1 MRKASSI
8 IDEFAFAKGFLT
20 MCGRRGLIY
29 ICAVVLTAGALCA
42 PVAVTRWSALQ
53 FVPNTDML
61 PGGRVV
67 VDADLAWNLDGF
79 SFSKFISVQRIHLGF
94 SEWVGVDLGYAGGF
108 TMGAKACVVKENPD
122 IWYVPTLTLGFQNI
136 YVSREAYYFDGGG
149 SYFGEG
155 GFYPKNEFYLG
166 VAKSSEWA
174 KLRIHV
180 GLLSAL
186 TRSDPKYDEVN
197 PFIGIEKYFGQGLY
211 VTVEGQQR
219 SGEFMLSAFAVF
231 RLVADRLEFNVGVLD
246 APNISRKRADPF
258 AFRPTLRAG
267 LKFNIGAGYNGL
279 DGLTGVEDRI
289 DRLRG
294 EIAAANKRVDSI
306 AFDARWNA
314 DRIHELSQVSGDRKE
329 ERARVVD
336 ELSKLR
342 NLYEQEPFDPELVKD
357 MVERI
362 RDRYEVYSPHLRVI
376 ITEQDAD
383 PRIRRLAVSLIGE
396 MKDQPAANIL
406 MSLLNR
412 MEEPSLKIE
421 TIIALGKIKDPRCR
435 QLLSTLRHDPDGGVA
450 FTAEEVYRAMFGK
463 EETPPPPP
471 PPPSQSP
478 PFETEE
484 TVPERR
490 LNR

>member
-1 MRKASSI
+1 MTGS
-8 IDEFAFAKGFLT
+8 
-20 MCGRRGLIY
+20 CGRRGIVY
-29 ICAVVLTAGALCA
+29 VCAIILTVGALCA
-42 PVAVTRWSALQ
+42 SFAVTRWSTLQ
-53 FVPNTDML
+53 IVPNADLL
-61 PGGRVV
+61 PGGRFVAD
-67 VDADLAWNLDGF
+67 VDFAWKID
-79 SFSKFISVQRIHLGF
+79 SFSIASVVSVQRVHLGL
-94 SEWVGVDLGYAGGF
+94 SEWVGIDVGYAGGF
-108 TMGAKACVVKENPD
+108 TMGVKACVVKENPD
-122 IWYVPTLTLGFQNI
+122 LWYVPTLTLGFQNI
-136 YVSREAYYFDGGG
+136 YANREAFYFDGGG
-149 SYFGEG
+149 S
-155 GFYPKNEFYLG
+155 YPKNEFYLG
-166 VAKSSEWA
+166 AAKSSEWA

-180 GLLSAL
+180 GILSAL
-186 TRSDPKYDEVN
+186 TRSGYKGYDEIN

-219 SGEFMLSAFAVF
+219 TGEFMLSVFAVL
-231 RLVADRLEFNVGVLD
+231 RPIADRLEINVGVID
-246 APNISRKRADPF
+246 APHISSNRAGQFP
-258 AFRPTLRAG
+258 FRPTLRAG
-267 LKFNIGAGYNGL
+267 IKFNFGAGYNSL

-294 EIAAANKRVDSI
+294 ELAASNKRVDSL
-306 AFDARWNA
+306 AVDTRWNA

-357 MVERI
+357 MVDRI

-376 ITEQDAD
+376 ITEQNAD
-383 PRIRRLAVSLIGE
+383 PRIRRLAVSLVGE

-406 MSLLNR
+406 MSILNR

-435 QLLSTLRHDPDGGVA
+435 QLLSSLRQDPDGGVA

-471 PPPSQSP
+471 SQSP

-490 LNR
+490 LNK

>member
-1 MRKASSI
+1 V
-8 IDEFAFAKGFLT
+8 
-20 MCGRRGLIY
+20 Y
-29 ICAVVLTAGALCA
+29 ICAIILAAGAFCA
-42 PVAVTRWSALQ
+42 LPAITRWSTLQ
-53 FVPNTDML
+53 IVPNTDLL
-61 PGGRVV
+61 PGGRIVADV
-67 VDADLAWNLDGF
+67 DLAWDLDQF
-79 SFSKFISVQRIHLGF
+79 SITSPVSVQRVHLGL

-122 IWYVPTLTLGFQNI
+122 LWYAPTLSLGFQNL
-136 YVSREAYYFDGGG
+136 YVSREAHYFDGGK
-149 SYFGEG
+149 S
-155 GFYPKNEFYLG
+155 YPKNEFYLG

-180 GLLSAL
+180 GILSAL
-186 TRSDPKYDEVN
+186 THIRGRDELN

-219 SGEFMLSAFAVF
+219 SEDFLLSAFAVV
-231 RLVADRLEFNVGVLD
+231 RPLPDRLEINVGVMD
-246 APNISRKRADPF
+246 APHISSNRVNTSV
-258 AFRPTLRAG
+258 FRPTLRAG
-267 LKFNIGAGYNGL
+267 IKFNLGAGFNSL

-289 DRLRG
+289 DRLRD
-294 EIAAANKRVDSI
+294 EFVVANKRVDSL
-306 AFDARWNA
+306 AADTRWNA

-336 ELSKLR
+336 ELSKLQ

-362 RDRYEVYSPHLRVI
+362 RDRYEVYAPHLRVI
-376 ITEQDAD
+376 VTEQNAD
-383 PRIRRLAVSLIGE
+383 PRIRRLAVSLVGE
-396 MKDQPAANIL
+396 MKDQAAANIL
-406 MSLLNR
+406 MSILNR

-435 QLLSTLRHDPDGGVA
+435 QLLSKLRQDPDGGVA
-450 FTAEEVYRAMFGK
+450 FTAEEVYRSMFGK

-471 PPPSQSP
+471 SQSP
-478 PFETEE
+478 TFETDE

-490 LNR
+490 LNK

>member
-1 MRKASSI
+1 
-8 IDEFAFAKGFLT
+8 
-20 MCGRRGLIY
+20 
-29 ICAVVLTAGALCA
+29 
-42 PVAVTRWSALQ
+42 
-53 FVPNTDML
+53 ML
-61 PGGRVV
+61 PGGRFVI
-67 VDADLAWNLDGF
+67 DADLAWNLNDF
-79 SFSKFISVQRIHLGF
+79 SITKPVSVQRIHLGL

-122 IWYVPTLTLGFQNI
+122 LWYVPTLSLGFQNI
-136 YVSREAYYFDGGG
+136 YVSREAFYFDGGG
-149 SYFGEG
+149 L
-155 GFYPKNEFYLG
+155 YPRNEFFLG

-180 GLLSAL
+180 GLLSAM
-186 TRSDPKYDEVN
+186 TRVGYDDEIA

-211 VTVEGQQR
+211 ITVEGEER
-219 SGEFMLSAFAVF
+219 AGEFLLSAFAVF
-231 RLVADRLEFNVGVLD
+231 RLIADRLEINVGVLD

-267 LKFNIGAGYNGL
+267 LKFNIGSGFNSL

-289 DRLRG
+289 DRVRG
-294 EIAAANKRVDSI
+294 ELAAANKRVDSI
-306 AFDARWNA
+306 AADARWNA

-336 ELSKLR
+336 ELTKLR
-342 NLYEQEPFDPELVKD
+342 NLYDQEPFDPELVKD
-357 MVERI
+357 MVDRI

-376 ITEQDAD
+376 ITEQNAD
-383 PRIRRLAVSLIGE
+383 PRIRRLAVSLVGE

-406 MSLLNR
+406 MSILNR
-412 MEEPSLKIE
+412 MEEPALKIE

-435 QLLSTLRHDPDGGVA
+435 QLLSTLRKDPDGGVA

-463 EETPPPPP
+463 EETAP

-478 PFETEE
+478 PFEVEE

-490 LNR
+490 LNK